1 MVGRLHALSLLA
13 TVLCRM
19 AARGWYFGRVVR
31 DRLAVVCDACVHGG
45 MCNSGFRFRVVFC
58 GVHVLDRSLLGTYG
72 RTGSTRR
79 SLIRWQWREI
89 KPISKTRISGCGRC
103 SSSTSCPVHPPTHC
117 FFLFYY
123 SSSFLHLFVVFVW
136 KIACG
141 AIVYAHTREYIQPIV
156 LTTLPAPTI
165 FGGVGIS
172 TASQSPRQSS
182 RRTTRC

>member
-1 MVGRLHALSLLA
+1 LHALSLLA

-19 AARGWYFGRVVR
+19 AARGRSFGRVVR

-58 GVHVLDRSLLGTYG
+58 GVHVLDHSLLGTYG

-117 FFLFYY
+117 FFLFY
-123 SSSFLHLFVVFVW
+123 SSSSSPSSVCRVCMENCMWRDRVRT
-136 KIACG
+136 
-141 AIVYAHTREYIQPIV
+141 YAHTREYIQPIV
-156 LTTLPAPTI
+156 LTTLPQPSL
-165 FGGVGIS
+165 VV
-172 TASQSPRQSS
+172 
-182 RRTTRC
+182 